1 MVATQRLLVS
11 PRILGEDEPNLTSI
25 FFRWVET
32 TNQISLGLH
41 NPIYPSPYH
50 HALYLHHH
58 HIISYHHT
66 LYLQSKGH
74 FGISPSWCFT
84 SNSLVFKMS
93 KGSHLHEFDRLCHRG
108 AVTQVVVNGVS
119 RSHWISESYPP
130 PKENQSKTRNFTKS
144 PKYVYLFFAV
154 KLMTTSLENL
164 RS

>member
-58 HIISYHHT
+58 HIIIISYHHHIIS
-66 LYLQSKGH
+66 YHIISYH
-74 FGISPSWCFT
+74 IISYHIISSYAISPKQRTFRHIPI
-84 SNSLVFKMS
+84 LVFHIKLLGFQNVK
-93 KGSHLHEFDRLCHRG
+93 KGSHLHEFDRLCHSG
-108 AVTQVVVNGVS
+108 AVTQVLFSLDHGGD
-119 RSHWISESYPP
+119 RSNYKWELSI
-130 PKENQSKTRNFTKS
+130 PKGQSI
-144 PKYVYLFFAV
+144 
-154 KLMTTSLENL
+154 
-164 RS
+164 